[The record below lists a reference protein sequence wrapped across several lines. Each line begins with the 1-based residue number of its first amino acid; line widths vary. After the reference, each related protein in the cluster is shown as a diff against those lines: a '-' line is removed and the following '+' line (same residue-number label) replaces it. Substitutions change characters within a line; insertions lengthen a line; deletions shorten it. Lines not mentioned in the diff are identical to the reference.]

1 MFDTPILFIIFNRPD
16 TTQEV
21 FNAIRAI
28 KPKKLYVTADGARK
42 GNQNDLIN
50 CPKTREIINIDW
62 DCDLKTLYRDENLG
76 CRNAVSDAITWFF
89 NQEEKGIILEDDCLP
104 DLSFFPFCEELLEKY
119 KDNEQIMLISG
130 DNFQNSKKQ
139 GDSSYYFSRYNHI
152 WGWASWRRVW
162 QHYDVDMKT
171 FPENKEKE
179 FLNDIF
185 SNKKARNY
193 WLKRFEKA
201 YNGEINTWDYQ
212 WTYSIFS
219 RNGISILP
227 NENLISNIGFGNQS
241 THTAKMNNKMA
252 NLPLGSITFPLTH
265 PSEIKINMQ
274 ADDYTF
280 KTIFSPSL
288 YKKALTYLASK
299 W

>member
-28 KPKKLYVTADGARK
+28 KPKKLYVTADGART
-42 GNQNDLIN
+42 GNQNDLMN
-50 CPKTREIINIDW
+50 CPKTREIIKIDW
-62 DCDLKTLYRDENLG
+62 DCEVKTLYRDENLG

-119 KDNEQIMLISG
+119 KNNEEIMLISG
-130 DNFQNSKKQ
+130 DNFQNGKKQ
-139 GDSSYYFSRYNHI
+139 GDASYYFSRYNHI

-162 QHYDVDMKT
+162 KHYDVDMKT
-171 FPENKEKE
+171 FPENKEKG
-179 FLNDIF
+179 FLNEIF
-185 SNKKARNY
+185 LSKKARNY

-219 RNGISILP
+219 RYGISILP

-252 NLPLGSITFPLTH
+252 NLPISSITFPLTH
-265 PSEIKINMQ
+265 PSKIKINTQ

>member
-50 CPKTREIINIDW
+50 CPKTREIMNIDW

-119 KDNEQIMLISG
+119 KDDEQIMLISG
-130 DNFQNSKKQ
+130 DNFQNGKKQ
-139 GDSSYYFSRYNHI
+139 GEASYYFSRYNHI

-162 QHYDVDMKT
+162 EHYDVDMNT
-171 FPENKEKE
+171 FPENKEKG
-179 FLNDIF
+179 FLNEIF
-185 SNKKARNY
+185 SSKKARNY

-212 WTYSIFS
+212 WTYTIFS

-227 NENLISNIGFGNQS
+227 NVNLISNIGFGNQS

-265 PSEIKINMQ
+265 PSEIKINLQ
-274 ADDYTF
+274 ADNYTF

-288 YKKALTYLASK
+288 YKKALTYLASI

>member
-152 WGWASWRRVW
+152 WGWASWRKVW
-162 QHYDVDMKT
+162 EHYDVDMKT
-171 FPENKEKE
+171 FPENKEKG

-193 WLKRFEKA
+193 WLTRFEKA
-201 YNGEINTWDYQ
+201 HRGEINTWDYQ

>member
-50 CPKTREIINIDW
+50 CPKTREIMNIDW

-119 KDNEQIMLISG
+119 KDDEQIMLISG
-130 DNFQNSKKQ
+130 DNFQNGKKQ
-139 GDSSYYFSRYNHI
+139 GEASYYFSRYNHI

-162 QHYDVDMKT
+162 EHYDVDMNT
-171 FPENKEKE
+171 FPENKEKG
-179 FLNDIF
+179 FLNEIF
-185 SNKKARNY
+185 SSKKARNY

-212 WTYSIFS
+212 WTYTIFS

-227 NENLISNIGFGNQS
+227 NVNLISNIGFGNQS

-265 PSEIKINMQ
+265 PSKIKINLQ
-274 ADDYTF
+274 ADNYTF

-288 YKKALTYLASK
+288 YKKALTYLASI

>member
-21 FNAIRAI
+21 FNVIRAI

-42 GNQNDLIN
+42 DNQNDIIN
-50 CPKTREIINIDW
+50 CPKTREIINVDW
-62 DCDLKTLYRDENLG
+62 DCEVKTLFREENLG

-89 NQEEKGIILEDDCLP
+89 NHEEKGIILEDDCLP
-104 DLSFFPFCEELLEKY
+104 DLSFFPFCEEMLEKY

-130 DNFQNSKKQ
+130 DNFQNGKKR
-139 GDSSYYFSRYNHI
+139 GDASYYFSRYNHI

-171 FPENKEKE
+171 FPENKDNK
-179 FLNDIF
+179 FLNSVF
-185 SNKKARNY
+185 SNKKTRNY
-193 WLKRFEKA
+193 WLTRFEKA

-212 WTYSIFS
+212 WTYTIFS

-227 NENLISNIGFGNQS
+227 NVNLISNIGFGNQS
-241 THTAKMNNKMA
+241 THTAKINKKMA
-252 NLPLGSITFPLTH
+252 NLPLCSITFPLIH
-265 PSEIKINMQ
+265 PSEIKINIQ

-280 KTIFSPSL
+280 KTIFCPSL
-288 YKKALTYLASK
+288 FKKALTYLASK